1 MKVKLSIVDLNS
13 DHAFLWNIIEV
24 SWAVLET
31 LDSFINFFKVLSL
44 ASLSAGQYVSY
55 YTSPVTSY
63 YHNYNGL
70 YSGFSP
76 RLVRPLTH
84 RTVAAPS
91 IVRNI
96 ITEPN
101 SPGAKA
107 ALSYL
112 SEGSG
117 LDSCGQTTK
126 VNNWTWGNIISLAF
140 TNSWLTHDE
149 AASSKYYLKICVETY
164 RFFIFL

>member
-1 MKVKLSIVDLNS
+1 MLNNLDEDSLLRKNRDYDYKLGAKLKTCQSK
-13 DHAFLWNIIEV
+13 F
-24 SWAVLET
+24 
-31 LDSFINFFKVLSL
+31 SFITICNKCYIKNFHLQFSL

-91 IVRNI
+91 IVRNV

-126 VNNWTWGNIISLAF
+126 VNNST
-140 TNSWLTHDE
+140 
-149 AASSKYYLKICVETY
+149 
-164 RFFIFL
+164 